1 MLHWWCHRIHRDVTD
16 DKRIISQR
24 CLNSKIVYPCSC
36 AKARN
41 EKLACPI
48 HEFGKGYWTFYPK
61 NGIPKFHKWGFLRK
75 GLTPLW
81 PTEGFKKNIQRWK
94 KYVWKFCLLPIF
106 PNMKWMLRAVF
117 PFSWCWRWNFKLIT
131 IKLTTNQAL
140 SIDSSAKEREFL
152 GLVFI
157 FWCFSFS

>member
-1 MLHWWCHRIHRDVTD
+1 M
-16 DKRIISQR
+16 ISQR
-24 CLNSKIVYPCSC
+24 CLISKIVYPCSC

-41 EKLACPI
+41 ENNEKLACPI
-48 HEFGKGYWTFYPK
+48 HEFGKGYRTFYPM
-61 NGIPKFHKWGFLRK
+61 NGIPKFHKWKPLRK

-94 KYVWKFCLLPIF
+94 KYVWKFCYFPIF
-106 PNMKWMLRAVF
+106 RILMLRAVF
-117 PFSWCWRWNFKLIT
+117 PLSWCWRWNFKLIT

-152 GLVFI
+152 GLVII
-157 FWCFSFS
+157 FSCFSFS